1 MGIIKNIKHMV
12 NELEAEE
19 IERESYQKK
28 KLEKL
33 NSLSNQIIIKNDSNR
48 MDKDEL
54 EAFLQNNEITIPEGA
69 FINKEGNIEYEIL
82 ERCIYPPKIICP
94 DCGGITLEGLDFCDK
109 CGGEINI
116 F

>member
-1 MGIIKNIKHMV
+1 MV
-12 NELEAEE
+12 RELEAEE
-19 IERESYQKK
+19 IERENYQKK

-33 NSLSNQIIIKNDSNR
+33 NSLSNQIIVKNENNK
-48 MDKDEL
+48 MDEKEL
-54 EAFLQNNEITIPEGA
+54 EDFLENNEVVVPEGA
-69 FINKEGNIEYEIL
+69 FINKEGNLEYEIL